1 MVSEAGIQWQ
11 MSKYKEYYDFYKAHG
26 VCVTCGQEKAE
37 KGRVRCWRCLIYR
50 REKALESRNKCSE
63 EKRQDFL
70 SVQREKAAIAR
81 AERKE
86 KGLCPNCGR
95 ERLNKAYVLCEKC
108 RASAKKSEEKKRR
121 RIGMMPNDLRGDGI
135 FCAVCLKPVE
145 TEGAKLCNRCAVNCS
160 INGKKAKAAQD
171 NTNHPWRQCEKET
184 EGGTR

>member
-1 MVSEAGIQWQ
+1 

-37 KGRVRCWRCLIYR
+37 KGHVRCWRCLIYR

-86 KGLCPNCGR
+86 KGLCPNC
-95 ERLNKAYVLCEKC
+95 RL
-108 RASAKKSEEKKRR
+108 
-121 RIGMMPNDLRGDGI
+121 
-135 FCAVCLKPVE
+135 
-145 TEGAKLCNRCAVNCS
+145 
-160 INGKKAKAAQD
+160 IN
-171 NTNHPWRQCEKET
+171 N
-184 EGGTR
+184 